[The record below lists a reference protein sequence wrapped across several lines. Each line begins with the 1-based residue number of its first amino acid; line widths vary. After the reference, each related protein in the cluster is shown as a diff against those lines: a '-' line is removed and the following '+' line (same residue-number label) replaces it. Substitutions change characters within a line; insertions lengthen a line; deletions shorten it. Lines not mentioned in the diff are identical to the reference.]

1 MFTFLNPVFLFALPA
16 AAIPVLIHLL
26 HRRKTRIE
34 SFSTLRFLKEMQPHE
49 IKRLKIRQLILL
61 IIRTLIIIFLI
72 TGFSRP
78 SFKGYFSSGFSW
90 NTRTSAVVILDDS
103 FSMGY
108 TGDYPVF
115 DRAKERAEK
124 VLNLFGSGDEI
135 FAKKTSRRKL
145 DDKTELLI
153 PHGEVKDWLL
163 ASVPSTFSSDF
174 SEEIQSAVQILK
186 NSANFNR
193 EIYIITDL
201 QRLNFS
207 APRDTSGIGDIE
219 NLTLFFVPV
228 TSATDNFFVEDVQ
241 IDTRIIEPSSPL
253 SLSALIGN
261 SGDETGENLQVNLY
275 ISGKRIAQASASPDP
290 HGQERVKFTILPP
303 DTGLV
308 YGFVELEK
316 DNLIIDNRRYF
327 NFFVPPAIK
336 VLIAGTDLTGRFF
349 IKTALNPAGSNYFRI
364 SEVELPSGKD
374 WISGVYNVIILTGVT
389 AEVIGD
395 VEGISNFVK
404 DGGGLLIFP
413 GMDVD
418 VSSYNRDF
426 AARLGIPGIRGLKGS
441 AQRGEGFYNFAKVNF
456 NHPIFEDIFTAP
468 ERRID
473 SPRFFN
479 ILQLFPQI
487 MGENIIELSSGDP
500 FIVESSFGK
509 GKIITVSDGLDL
521 NISDFP
527 VKGIFVPLI
536 HRMVSYLSSFAEIS
550 KVFEVGDD
558 VILRVNRGDPG
569 REYYLVNPSGVEFS
583 IPPSFKGGNVQLE
596 IPDMGEPGNYILKQ
610 GKRAM
615 GILSVNVS
623 PKESELA
630 FASPSEVENFFPSL
644 RAVIIGE
651 GEGIEEQVL
660 KYRHGIELWRYFIAA
675 AFLLLIAEVVI
686 ARGLPW
692 RD

>member
-1 MFTFLNPVFLFALPA
+1 
-16 AAIPVLIHLL
+16 
-26 HRRKTRIE
+26 
-34 SFSTLRFLKEMQPHE
+34 
-49 IKRLKIRQLILL
+49 
-61 IIRTLIIIFLI
+61 
-72 TGFSRP
+72 
-78 SFKGYFSSGFSW
+78 
-90 NTRTSAVVILDDS
+90 
-103 FSMGY
+103 
-108 TGDYPVF
+108 
-115 DRAKERAEK
+115 
-124 VLNLFGSGDEI
+124 
-135 FAKKTSRRKL
+135 
-145 DDKTELLI
+145 
-153 PHGEVKDWLL
+153 
-163 ASVPSTFSSDF
+163 
-174 SEEIQSAVQILK
+174 
-186 NSANFNR
+186 
-193 EIYIITDL
+193 
-201 QRLNFS
+201 
-207 APRDTSGIGDIE
+207 
-219 NLTLFFVPV
+219 
-228 TSATDNFFVEDVQ
+228 
-241 IDTRIIEPSSPL
+241 
-253 SLSALIGN
+253 
-261 SGDETGENLQVNLY
+261 
-275 ISGKRIAQASASPDP
+275 
-290 HGQERVKFTILPP
+290 
-303 DTGLV
+303 
-308 YGFVELEK
+308 
-316 DNLIIDNRRYF
+316 
-327 NFFVPPAIK
+327 
-336 VLIAGTDLTGRFF
+336 
-349 IKTALNPAGSNYFRI
+349 
-364 SEVELPSGKD
+364 
-374 WISGVYNVIILTGVT
+374 
-389 AEVIGD
+389 
-395 VEGISNFVK
+395 
-404 DGGGLLIFP
+404 
-413 GMDVD
+413 
-418 VSSYNRDF
+418 
-426 AARLGIPGIRGLKGS
+426 
-441 AQRGEGFYNFAKVNF
+441 
-456 NHPIFEDIFTAP
+456 
-468 ERRID
+468 RRID

-610 GKRAM
+610 GKRAV